1 MTVEAPFEVGEW
13 HGVELEQVPTKV
25 LVWMVET
32 YGPLGEGRWFVKNK
46 TLYFHDERDHAMFL
60 WRWL

>member
-1 MTVEAPFEVGEW
+1 VNKF
-13 HGVELEQVPTKV
+13 HGVELEKIPTSV

-32 YGPLGEGRWFVKNK
+32 YGPLGEGRWFVKSK
-46 TLYFHDERDHAMFL
+46 TLYFRDERDHAMFL